1 MHQEEEE
8 EKKGKLLLG
17 VRGREMDGGIKKK
30 ILRDADISLILL
42 VYKVKLKK
50 GSCTLASVEEV
61 RIFFAE
67 FHELIIIYRVPDN
80 VAVDT
85 NGRIFW

>member
-50 GSCTLASVEEV
+50 GSCTLAS
-61 RIFFAE
+61 
-67 FHELIIIYRVPDN
+67 L
-80 VAVDT
+80 
-85 NGRIFW
+85 